1 MTTARFQVTLTD
13 KQKGDYGNCLGIRTK
28 DLNQTFA
35 NPAARNDFFTS
46 YVQRAAAWAATHSHQ
61 ERMATGRIL
70 ETLETLD
77 PPVFLE
83 TDDNRQTGVPLKA
96 AYEVINGLTRTKWYV
111 LEPLVRPD
119 APIWL
124 DTCKP
129 YIHYSSLKVHMQI
142 YKYNQNAP
150 DVFAWDEKL
159 AESVLI
165 DLAAAHNDELPK
177 FLQDRL
183 RRQQNG
189 QSASA
194 VKTEEATELDPSQIP
209 ITPIVCPNLHVS
221 TNRTA
226 IRTQHHT
233 RVVGVQKTTIKAPA
247 RNNKSK

>member
-1 MTTARFQVTLTD
+1 
-13 KQKGDYGNCLGIRTK
+13 
-28 DLNQTFA
+28 
-35 NPAARNDFFTS
+35 
-46 YVQRAAAWAATHSHQ
+46 
-61 ERMATGRIL
+61 
-70 ETLETLD
+70 
-77 PPVFLE
+77 
-83 TDDNRQTGVPLKA
+83 
-96 AYEVINGLTRTKWYV
+96 
-111 LEPLVRPD
+111 
-119 APIWL
+119 
-124 DTCKP
+124 
-129 YIHYSSLKVHMQI
+129 MQI